1 MLPAS
6 PATGAHTCRGKI
18 DDSLI
23 LLQWTH
29 HVLQDVVNKT
39 LPHSCSGR
47 GIGSAEKAAS
57 QSSNQD
63 VEQASQRA
71 WDTQQQLRSDNDQ

>member
-6 PATGAHTCRGKI
+6 PATGAHTCRDKI

-29 HVLQDVVNKT
+29 NVLQDIVNKT
-39 LPHSCSGR
+39 PPHSCSGR

-71 WDTQQQLRSDNDQ
+71 WDTRQQLRSDNDQ